1 LAWHKGRSYWRRID
15 LGVGFS
21 WRALRAARC
30 QNAQSLKLAFVVSAF
45 AAYGSIANAADENM
59 RALR

>member
-1 LAWHKGRSYWRRID
+1 M
-15 LGVGFS
+15 
-21 WRALRAARC
+21 RC